1 MFCTFVKCF
10 PEHFI
15 LHDVIIRVFFLI
27 SFSFFLLPLYR
38 NTIQFFVLVM
48 YLATLLNPFISWNSC
63 FEWIPQDFLYISRDS
78 FPSFPIWMPFT
89 SFFGGALWFLDQ
101 LGIKPLPC
109 GVEAPSLNHWMSL
122 NHWTAKEVPSLT
134 FLFLA
139 YLLWLAPPV

>member
-109 GVEAPSLNHWMSL
+109 GVEAPSLNHW
-122 NHWTAKEVPSLT
+122 TAKEVPSLT